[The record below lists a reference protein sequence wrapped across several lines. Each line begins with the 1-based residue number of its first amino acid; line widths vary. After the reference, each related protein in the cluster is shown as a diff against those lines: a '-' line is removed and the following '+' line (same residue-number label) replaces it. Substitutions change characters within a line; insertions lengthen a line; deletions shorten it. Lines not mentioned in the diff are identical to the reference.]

1 METLKED
8 CDKAVCATIDNT
20 NAITLLS
27 IAHTHSAPLL
37 LSKAAEYIKKYLTT
51 FVATDDWLELV
62 KSKPEAVKL
71 VLK

>member
-8 CDKAVCATIDNT
+8 CDKAVCSTIDNT

-37 LSKAAEYIKKYLTT
+37 LSKAAKYIKENWTS
-51 FVATDDWLELV
+51 FVTTDDWFELV